1 MTTIRKLAHLNAL
14 RAFEAVA
21 RHMSF
26 VQASRELSVT
36 SGALS
41 QQVRLLEDYYGV
53 KLFRRH
59 NRRVSLTDEAT
70 AVMVDLEAGFNR
82 LSAAVVKL
90 QSHGGGGMITVTAP
104 PTLALKWLVHRLKD
118 FRALYPNSEVNLD
131 STDRLVELR
140 REGVDLA
147 IRYGGGAYPGLRTEK
162 LADESLTPACSP
174 GYLEQQDIQTPRDL
188 LRATLI
194 HDRTLAD
201 HPSFPTWGTWLA
213 KAGVPDE
220 PPKGGLHFSTSITA
234 IQAAIDGHGVVLGR
248 SLTIQQEIAA
258 GRMVTPFPE
267 IEGQGWGYYL
277 VYPAEALN
285 TRKVAAFRDWLMQQ
299 FSPEERKETSEPEA
313 SDAWRKG
320 GTEAVP
326 PPHPVRDGPSV
337 R

>member
-1 MTTIRKLAHLNAL
+1 MSYRKLAHLNAL

-26 VQASRELSVT
+26 VKASRELSVT

-59 NRRVSLTDEAT
+59 NRRISLTDEAA
-70 AVMVDLEAGFNR
+70 AVFEDLEAGFDR

-90 QSHGGGGMITVTAP
+90 QSHAGGGLITVTAP

-118 FRALYPNSEVNLD
+118 FRVRHPNIEVNLD

-147 IRYGGGAYPGLRTEK
+147 IRYGKGVYPGLTAER
-162 LADESLTPACSP
+162 LADEVLTPACSP
-174 GYLEQQDIQTPRDL
+174 AYLREQRIARPADL
-188 LRATLI
+188 LDATLI

-201 HPSFPTWGTWLA
+201 HPSFPTWASWFA
-213 KAGVPDE
+213 RAGVEGE
-220 PPKGGLHFSTSITA
+220 PSQGGLHFSSSTTA

-248 SLTIQQEIAA
+248 NLTIQEELAA
-258 GRMVTPFPE
+258 GRLVTPFPE
-267 IEGQGWGYYL
+267 IAGQGWSYYL
-277 VYPAEALN
+277 VYPPEALE
-285 TRKVAAFRDWLMQQ
+285 TRKTAAFRDWLVGQ
-299 FSPEERKETSEPEA
+299 FEALEPA
-313 SDAWRKG
+313 DDAGDQGRSQRSTMW
-320 GTEAVP
+320 P
-326 PPHPVRDGPSV
+326 
-337 R
+337 